1 MRTGGRHTISW
12 RRADDRCESAASRCE
27 NPGAGWTVG
36 LDMPPTAIGAQFL
49 CPEHAKRAI
58 ESRAALGQRATFERG
73 TTNGLARWLEINWEI
88 ADAEHGR
95 AAAQDTS
102 RTGAI
107 RIYDRLERMDAC
119 PSESAEKALIA
130 AIDAAGAAAP
140 ALNYSEAEKIS
151 LARTMTAR
159 NDSDWRSQ
167 AERFAQTIETLA
179 EARVIDPCPG
189 ENAHDVY
196 PDETGCQRPN
206 CGLDTLWT
214 RQVNA
219 DALAYIARNT
229 PDDAARQNNE

>member
-1 MRTGGRHTISW
+1 M
-12 RRADDRCESAASRCE
+12 
-27 NPGAGWTVG
+27 
-36 LDMPPTAIGAQFL
+36 DMPPAALRAQFL

-58 ESRAALGQRATFERG
+58 EARAALGQRATFETG
-73 TTNGLARWLEINWEI
+73 ESNGLARSLEMNWEI
-88 ADAEHGR
+88 AGPEHGR
-95 AAAQDTS
+95 ASARKTS
-102 RTGAI
+102 GDGAI

-151 LARTMTAR
+151 LARTMAAR

-167 AERFAQTIETLA
+167 AKRFAQTIKTLA

-189 ENAHDVY
+189 EDTHDVY

-206 CGLDTLWT
+206 CGLDTRWT
-214 RQVNA
+214 HA
-219 DALAYIARNT
+219 GHAR
-229 PDDAARQNNE
+229 